1 MKVYN
6 FLTVIV
12 ALLAFAGIG
21 RAAQIPSVPTLG
33 LAVPTMP
40 VPTMPTPTTPSI
52 PTIPAP
58 ITPSV
63 PTMPAPGAVQI
74 AALLFTEAVL
84 EPNGFVA
91 VCFATNLD
99 GVARDLAAQIID
111 ANAVNVTQTS
121 SCGARLASGVTCE
134 STAHFANN
142 SSLRCVVGTSGN
154 ATTLRGGMT
163 TSTNGAFPF
172 TDPAHLNVP
181 AH

>member
-21 RAAQIPSVPTLG
+21 RAAQIPSVPTPG
-33 LAVPTMP
+33 LAIPTMP

-63 PTMPAPGAVQI
+63 PTTPAPGAVQI

-84 EPNGFVA
+84 EPNGSVA

-99 GVARDLAAQIID
+99 SGTRDLAAQIID
-111 ANAVNVTQTS
+111 ANGVNVTQTS

-142 SSLRCVVGTSGN
+142 SPLRCVVGTSGS
-154 ATTLRGGMT
+154 AMTLRGEMI

-172 TDPAHLNVP
+172 TSPAHLNEPV
-181 AH
+181 H

>member
-21 RAAQIPSVPTLG
+21 RAAQIPSVPTPG
-33 LAVPTMP
+33 LAIPTMP

-63 PTMPAPGAVQI
+63 PTTPAPGAVQI

-84 EPNGFVA
+84 EPNGSVA

-111 ANAVNVTQTS
+111 ANGVNVTQTS

-142 SSLRCVVGTSGN
+142 SPLRCVVGTSGN
-154 ATTLRGGMT
+154 ATTLRGAMM
-163 TSTNGAFPF
+163 TSTNGTFPF
-172 TDPAHLNVP
+172 TSPAHLTMP

>member
-21 RAAQIPSVPTLG
+21 RAAQIPSVPTPG

-40 VPTMPTPTTPSI
+40 VPTIPTPTTPL
-52 PTIPAP
+52 
-58 ITPSV
+58 V
-63 PTMPAPGAVQI
+63 PTTPALGGVVQI
-74 AALLFTEAVL
+74 AAELFTEAVL
-84 EPNGFVA
+84 ELNGSVA

-99 GVARDLAAQIID
+99 SGARDLAAQIID
-111 ANAVNVTQTS
+111 ANGVNVTQTS

-142 SSLRCVVGTSGN
+142 SPLRCVVGTSGN
-154 ATTLRGGMT
+154 AMTLRGGMI

-172 TDPAHLNVP
+172 TSPAHLNVP

>member
-12 ALLAFAGIG
+12 ALLTFAGIG
-21 RAAQIPSVPTLG
+21 RAAQIPSVPTPG

-40 VPTMPTPTTPSI
+40 VPTILPPTISVPTTP
-52 PTIPAP
+52 ALD
-58 ITPSV
+58 
-63 PTMPAPGAVQI
+63 GAVQI
-74 AALLFTEAVL
+74 AAELFTEAVL
-84 EPNGFVA
+84 EPNGSVA

-111 ANAVNVTQTS
+111 ANGVNVTQTS

-142 SSLRCVVGTSGN
+142 SSLRCVVGTSGS
-154 ATTLRGGMT
+154 AMTLRGEMI

-172 TDPAHLNVP
+172 TSPAHLNEPV
-181 AH
+181 H

>member
-21 RAAQIPSVPTLG
+21 RAAQIPSVPTPG

-40 VPTMPTPTTPSI
+40 VPTIPTPTTPL
-52 PTIPAP
+52 
-58 ITPSV
+58 V
-63 PTMPAPGAVQI
+63 PTTPALGGVVQI
-74 AALLFTEAVL
+74 AAELFTEAVL
-84 EPNGFVA
+84 EPNGSVA

-99 GVARDLAAQIID
+99 SGARDLAAQIID
-111 ANAVNVTQTS
+111 ANGVNVTQTS

-142 SSLRCVVGTSGN
+142 SPLRCVVGTSGN
-154 ATTLRGGMT
+154 AMTLRGGMI

-172 TDPAHLNVP
+172 TSPAHLNVP

>member
-21 RAAQIPSVPTLG
+21 RAAQIPSVPTPG

-40 VPTMPTPTTPSI
+40 VPTILPPTISVPTTP
-52 PTIPAP
+52 ALG
-58 ITPSV
+58 
-63 PTMPAPGAVQI
+63 GAVQI
-74 AALLFTEAVL
+74 AAELFTEAVL
-84 EPNGFVA
+84 EPNGSVA

-99 GVARDLAAQIID
+99 SGARDLAAQIID
-111 ANAVNVTQTS
+111 ANGVNVTQTS

-142 SSLRCVVGTSGN
+142 SPLRCVVGTSGS
-154 ATTLRGGMT
+154 AMTLRGEMI

-172 TDPAHLNVP
+172 TSPAHLNEPV
-181 AH
+181 H